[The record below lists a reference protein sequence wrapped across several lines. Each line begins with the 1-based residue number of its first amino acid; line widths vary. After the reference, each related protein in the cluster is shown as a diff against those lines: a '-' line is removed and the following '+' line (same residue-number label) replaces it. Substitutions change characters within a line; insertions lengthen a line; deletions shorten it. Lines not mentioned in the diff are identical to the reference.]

1 MSPSAI
7 RRRSAV
13 LLLAVPVAA
22 AVLGVLLA
30 VAFGGGGGEPGPPPP
45 RPAVVTAGH
54 VRLVA
59 ESGWMPTAS
68 ARPVPGLDGGP
79 AASLRTSGAELTIA
93 ELAPA
98 NASLLPAAL
107 ARGNGG
113 GAGQPRVERHGALRM
128 WHYADVLGPSRPVDV
143 YVAPTTAGT
152 ATVACARSPGTVDRC
167 ARALDGLR
175 LVGASALA
183 LGPDAALRERLPAVL
198 AGLNRRRGADRASLA
213 HASTPR
219 AAGTAADRLSR
230 AHLAAFRTLRPLAP
244 AGEDAAGVAP
254 LLARLA
260 FEYRVLAVSLR
271 RHADRAV
278 RRIAREI
285 GADERRLSAAL
296 AAARRRQGEPPRA
309 GPPRRERD

>member
-1 MSPSAI
+1 MTVSPSAI

-22 AVLGVLLA
+22 AALGVLLA
-30 VAFGGGGGEPGPPPP
+30 VAFGGGGGEPGPAPPP
-45 RPAVVTAGH
+45 RPAVVSAGH

-59 ESGWMPTAS
+59 EGGWTRTAS
-68 ARPVPGLDGGP
+68 PRPVPGLDGGP
-79 AASLRTSGAELTIA
+79 AASLRSSGAELTIA

-98 NASLLPAAL
+98 SASLLPAAL

-113 GAGQPRVERHGALRM
+113 GPGQPRVERHGALSM

-152 ATVACARSPGTVDRC
+152 ATVACARSTGTVDRC
-167 ARALDGLR
+167 ARALDGLA

-183 LGPDAALRERLPAVL
+183 LGPDAAQRERLPAVL

-230 AHLAAFRTLRPLAP
+230 AHLSAFRTLRPLAP

-260 FEYRVLAVSLR
+260 FRYRVLATSLR
-271 RHADRAV
+271 RHDDRAV

-296 AAARRRQGEPPRA
+296 ADARRR
-309 GPPRRERD
+309 